1 VRSIEVV
8 KFLSRQRV
16 AVQIGAGFLVGV
28 LLLGVVAAIVVN
40 RAQVMRSRSNEAA
53 VLSSISTLTR
63 NVLVHLLDQQSAVRG
78 YVATGDKSYFT
89 TFRTA
94 ETALRADLATLDASD
109 QTEAVDSARLEQ
121 IDAETQRLENDV
133 DAVRKDFAWQ
143 LMLVEGKERN
153 QSDAAMKTSND
164 AFDKLR
170 RDNDALLTYST
181 NQAKIAQGEF
191 EQAQLELIYVQIGS
205 TIVAGAL
212 LILTALMIGGG
223 IARRLNHVTAAL
235 VEVTERD
242 IAALASA
249 FDQLASGDLSASF
262 ASDHNFL
269 VDDGRDEIATL
280 AQSYNGVVSGL
291 DSIATEFNKMT
302 GGLRAMIARIAS
314 AANDLAHTSM
324 RMSTAA
330 GESTLAV
337 EQIAVSI
344 TGVADQA
351 RSQAERIASATGKVD
366 DLSLGANRIAAGSD
380 AQATASL
387 KAVDAVG
394 RLDEQIAAL
403 ATLGTTLA
411 EAAVH
416 AQQEAQTGESSV
428 EQTARAMSEL
438 KDATE
443 IARAAMSTLE
453 TSSGTVSQIV
463 SVIDDMADQTN
474 LLALNAAIEAARA
487 GEQGRGFAVVADEV
501 RKLAEQ
507 SRVSTR
513 EITIILDSIRAET
526 VRAAKAIASASQQM
540 DVGLAL
546 SVGATNALGAV
557 GAAITQTA
565 SIAGEVANRSAEMR
579 SASNALTQSIASVS
593 SVIDQNAATADEVR
607 VTSGTVLS
615 TIRPVAE
622 FADHQ
627 AQAAQEVASAT
638 TQLSAQIQE
647 IDASS
652 RLSRTNS
659 ELLRELV
666 SQFRNAEG
674 AGRANV
680 IPISSGAFDRTG
692 TESRSA

>member
-1 VRSIEVV
+1 VNL
-8 KFLSRQRV
+8 LSRQRV

-28 LLLGVVAAIVVN
+28 LLLVVVAAIVVN
-40 RAQVMRSRSNEAA
+40 RAGVMRARSNEAA
-53 VLSSISTLTR
+53 TLSGFSTLTR

-78 YVATGDKSYFT
+78 YVATGDKSFFVA
-89 TFRTA
+89 FRDA
-94 ETALRADLATLDASD
+94 GAALRADLATLDTSD
-109 QTEAVDSARLEQ
+109 QTDAVDSARLEQ
-121 IDAETQRLENDV
+121 IDVEAERLESDIE
-133 DAVRKDFAWQ
+133 AVRKDFAWQ
-143 LMLVEGKERN
+143 LVLVEGKEHS
-153 QSDAAMKTSND
+153 QSSAAMKASND

-170 RDNDALLTYST
+170 RDNDALLTYTS
-181 NQAKIAQGEF
+181 NQARMAQSEF
-191 EQAQLELIYVQIGS
+191 ESAQQELVYVQIGS
-205 TIVAGAL
+205 TIVAAAL
-212 LILTALMIGGG
+212 LILTALLIGGG
-223 IARRLNHVTAAL
+223 IARRLSHVTDAL
-235 VEVTERD
+235 RNVTERD
-242 IAALASA
+242 IAALSHA
-249 FDQLASGDLSASF
+249 FDALAAGDLSANF
-262 ASDHNFL
+262 QSDHTFI
-269 VDDGRDEIATL
+269 VDAGRDEIATL

-291 DSIATEFNKMT
+291 DSIAVGFNKMT
-302 GGLRAMIARIAS
+302 GGLRSMIARIAI
-314 AANDLAHTSM
+314 AANDLARTSM

-330 GESTLAV
+330 GESTSAV

-380 AQATASL
+380 AQANASL

-403 ATLGTTLA
+403 AALGTTLA
-411 EAAVH
+411 EAAVN
-416 AQQEAQTGESSV
+416 AQQEARSGETSV
-428 EQTARAMSEL
+428 ELTAKAMREL

-443 IARAAMSTLE
+443 IARAAMATLE

-513 EITIILDSIRAET
+513 EITTILDSIRAET
-526 VRAAKAIASASQQM
+526 LRAAHAIASASDQM
-540 DVGLAL
+540 DVGLEL

-557 GAAITQTA
+557 GSAITQTA
-565 SIAGEVANRSAEMR
+565 GIASEVANRSAEMR

-593 SVIDQNAATADEVR
+593 SVIDQNAATAQEVR
-607 VTSGTVLS
+607 ANSETVLS
-615 TIRPVAE
+615 TIRPVTE
-622 FADHQ
+622 FAEHQ
-627 AQAAQEVASAT
+627 ALAAQDVASAT

-659 ELLRELV
+659 ESLRELV
-666 SQFRNAEG
+666 RAFRNVESVTLAQ
-674 AGRANV
+674 V
-680 IPISSGAFDRTG
+680 IPISSGTFDTGESEGRT
-692 TESRSA
+692 A

>member
-1 VRSIEVV
+1 VNL
-8 KFLSRQRV
+8 LSRQRV

-28 LLLGVVAAIVVN
+28 LLLAVVAAIVVN
-40 RAQVMRSRSNEAA
+40 RAAVMRSRSNEAA
-53 VLSSISTLTR
+53 ALAGISTLTR

-78 YVATGDKSYFT
+78 YVATGDKSFFVA
-89 TFRTA
+89 FRA
-94 ETALRADLATLDASD
+94 ADAALRTDLATLDTSD
-109 QTEAVDSARLEQ
+109 QTDAVDSARLEQ
-121 IDAETQRLENDV
+121 IDVEAQRLESDV
-133 DAVRKDFAWQ
+133 EAVRKDFAWQ
-143 LMLVEGKERN
+143 LMLVESKERT
-153 QSDAAMKTSND
+153 QSSAAMKTSND

-170 RDNDALLTYST
+170 RDNDALLTYTS
-181 NQAKIAQGEF
+181 NQAKNAQSEF
-191 EQAQLELIYVQIGS
+191 ERAQQELVYVQIGS
-205 TIVAGAL
+205 TVGAAAL
-212 LILTALMIGGG
+212 LIVTALLIGGG
-223 IARRLNHVTAAL
+223 IARRLSYVTQAL
-235 VEVTERD
+235 VNVTERD
-242 IAALASA
+242 IPALTLA
-249 FDQLASGDLSASF
+249 FDRLAAGDLSAHFQSN
-262 ASDHNFL
+262 HTVL
-269 VDDGRDEIATL
+269 VDKGRDEIATL

-291 DSIATEFNKMT
+291 DSIAVEFNKMT
-302 GGLRAMIARIAS
+302 GGLRGMIARIAT

-330 GESTLAV
+330 GESTMAV

-351 RSQAERIASATGKVD
+351 RKQAERIASATTKVD

-380 AQATASL
+380 AQASASL
-387 KAVDAVG
+387 KAVDAVE

-403 ATLGTTLA
+403 ASLGTTLA
-411 EAAVH
+411 QAAVH
-416 AQQEAQTGESSV
+416 AQEEARSGETSV
-428 EQTARAMSEL
+428 ELTAKAMGEL

-453 TSSGTVSQIV
+453 TSSSTVSQIV

-513 EITIILDSIRAET
+513 EITTILDSIRAET
-526 VRAAKAIASASQQM
+526 LRAARAIASASDQM

-557 GAAITQTA
+557 GSAITQTA
-565 SIAGEVANRSAEMR
+565 SIASEVANRSAEMR
-579 SASNALTQSIASVS
+579 SASNALTTSIASVS
-593 SVIDQNAATADEVR
+593 SVIDQNAATAEEVR
-607 VTSGTVLS
+607 ANSETVLS
-615 TIRPVAE
+615 TIRPVTE
-622 FADHQ
+622 FAEHQ
-627 AQAAQEVASAT
+627 ALAAQDVASAT

-659 ELLRELV
+659 ESLRELV
-666 SQFRNAEG
+666 SEFRNVEAVTRG
-674 AGRANV
+674 QV
-680 IPISSGAFDRTG
+680 IPISGGRFDTG
-692 TESRSA
+692 EDEERSA

>member
-1 VRSIEVV
+1 VRL
-8 KFLSRQRV
+8 LSYQRV

-28 LLLGVVAAIVVN
+28 LLLAVVAAIVIN
-40 RAQVMRSRSNEAA
+40 RAAVMRARSNEAA
-53 VLSSISTLTR
+53 ALSGISTLTR

-78 YVATGDKSYFT
+78 YVATGDKSF
-89 TFRTA
+89 FVSFHAA
-94 ETALRADLATLDASD
+94 EAALRTDLATLDASD
-109 QTEAVDSARLEQ
+109 QTDAVDSARLEQ
-121 IDAETQRLENDV
+121 IDVEAQRLESDV

-143 LMLVEGKERN
+143 LMTVEGKEHG
-153 QSDAAMKTSND
+153 QSPAATAAMKTSTE

-181 NQAKIAQGEF
+181 NQAKIAQDEF
-191 EQAQLELIYVQIGS
+191 QQAQEELVYVQIGS
-205 TIVAGAL
+205 TIVAAAL
-212 LILTALMIGGG
+212 LIITALLIGGG
-223 IARRLNHVTAAL
+223 IARRLSVVTHAL
-235 VEVTERD
+235 LDVTERD
-242 IAALASA
+242 IASLALA
-249 FDQLASGDLSASF
+249 FDRLASGDLSASF
-262 ASDHNFL
+262 ESDHQFL
-269 VDDGRDEIATL
+269 VDEGRDEIATL
-280 AQSYNGVVSGL
+280 AQSYNGVVGGL
-291 DSIATEFNKMT
+291 DSISVEFNKMT
-302 GGLRAMIARIAS
+302 SGLRAMIARIAT
-314 AANDLAHTSM
+314 AANDLALTSM

-330 GESTLAV
+330 GESTSAV

-344 TGVADQA
+344 TGVADGA

-366 DLSLGANRIAAGSD
+366 DLSLGAGRIAAGSD

-387 KAVDAVG
+387 KAVDAVS

-403 ATLGTTLA
+403 ASLGTTLA

-416 AQQEAQTGESSV
+416 AQQEALTGETSV
-428 EQTARAMSEL
+428 EQTSRAMSEL

-443 IARAAMSTLE
+443 IARAAMATLE

-526 VRAAKAIASASQQM
+526 IRAAKAIASASNQM
-540 DVGLAL
+540 DAGLAL

-557 GAAITQTA
+557 GSAITQTA
-565 SIAGEVANRSAEMR
+565 SIASEVANRSAEMR
-579 SASNALTQSIASVS
+579 SASNALTQSITSVS
-593 SVIDQNAATADEVR
+593 GVIDQNAATADEVR
-607 VTSGTVLS
+607 LTSEDVLS
-615 TIRPVAE
+615 TIRPVTE
-622 FADHQ
+622 FAEQQ
-627 AQAAQEVASAT
+627 ALAAQDVASAT

-666 SQFRNAEG
+666 SAFRNVEG
-674 AGRANV
+674 MNRGNV
-680 IPISSGAFDRTG
+680 IPITGSSFDAKG

>member
-1 VRSIEVV
+1 MN
-8 KFLSRQRV
+8 FLSRRRV

-28 LLLGVVAAIVVN
+28 LLLVVVAAIVVN
-40 RAQVMRSRSNEAA
+40 RAAVMRSRANEAA
-53 VLSSISTLTR
+53 ALAGISTLTR

-78 YVATGDKSYFT
+78 YVATGDKSFFVA
-89 TFRTA
+89 FRA
-94 ETALRADLATLDASD
+94 ADVALRADLATLDTSD
-109 QTEAVDSARLEQ
+109 QTDAVDSARLEQ
-121 IDAETQRLENDV
+121 IDVEAERLESDV
-133 DAVRKDFAWQ
+133 ESVRKDFAWQ
-143 LMLVEGKERN
+143 LMLVESKERT
-153 QSDAAMKTSND
+153 QSSAAMKTSNE

-170 RDNDALLTYST
+170 HDNDALLTYTS
-181 NQAKIAQGEF
+181 NQAKNAQAEF
-191 EQAQLELIYVQIGS
+191 ERAQQELVYVQIGS
-205 TIVAGAL
+205 TIGAAAL
-212 LILTALMIGGG
+212 LIVTALLVGGG
-223 IARRLNHVTAAL
+223 IARRLSYVTEAL
-235 VEVTERD
+235 VNVTEHD
-242 IAALASA
+242 IPALTVA
-249 FDQLASGDLSASF
+249 FDRLASGDLSAHFQSIH
-262 ASDHNFL
+262 AVL
-269 VDDGRDEIATL
+269 VDKGRDEIATL
-280 AQSYNGVVSGL
+280 AQSYNGVVGGL
-291 DSIATEFNKMT
+291 DSIAVEFNKMT
-302 GGLRAMIARIAS
+302 GGLRGMIARIAM

-351 RSQAERIASATGKVD
+351 RSQAERIASATTKVD

-380 AQATASL
+380 AQASASL
-387 KAVDAVG
+387 KAVDAVE

-411 EAAVH
+411 QAAVH
-416 AQQEAQTGESSV
+416 AQEEARSGETSV
-428 EQTARAMSEL
+428 GLTSKAMGEL

-443 IARAAMSTLE
+443 IARAAMATLE

-501 RKLAEQ
+501 RKLAER

-513 EITIILDSIRAET
+513 EITTILDSIRAET
-526 VRAAKAIASASQQM
+526 IRAAKAIARASDQM

-557 GAAITQTA
+557 GSAITQTA
-565 SIAGEVANRSAEMR
+565 SIASEVANRSSEMR

-593 SVIDQNAATADEVR
+593 SVIDQNAATAEDVR
-607 VTSGTVLS
+607 ANSETVLS
-615 TIRPVAE
+615 TIRPVTAFAE
-622 FADHQ
+622 HQ
-627 AQAAQEVASAT
+627 ALAAQDVASAT
-638 TQLSAQIQE
+638 TQLSVQIQE

-659 ELLRELV
+659 ESLRGLV
-666 SQFRNAEG
+666 SEFRNVEAVT
-674 AGRANV
+674 RAPV
-680 IPISSGAFDRTG
+680 IPISAGRFDTG
-692 TESRSA
+692 ESEGQTA

>member
-1 VRSIEVV
+1 VNI
-8 KFLSRQRV
+8 LSRQRV

-28 LLLGVVAAIVVN
+28 LLLAVVAAIVVN
-40 RAQVMRSRSNEAA
+40 RAGVMRSRSNEAA
-53 VLSSISTLTR
+53 ALAGMSTLTR

-78 YVATGDKSYFT
+78 YVATGDKSFFVA
-89 TFRTA
+89 FRA
-94 ETALRADLATLDASD
+94 ADAALRTDLATLDTSD
-109 QTEAVDSARLEQ
+109 QTDAVDSARLEQ
-121 IDAETQRLENDV
+121 IDVEAERIESDV
-133 DAVRKDFAWQ
+133 EAVRKDFAWQ
-143 LMLVEGKERN
+143 LMLVESKERT
-153 QSDAAMKTSND
+153 QSSAAMKTSTE

-170 RDNDALLTYST
+170 RDNDALLTYTS
-181 NQAKIAQGEF
+181 NQAKNAQSEF
-191 EQAQLELIYVQIGS
+191 ERAQQELVYVQIGS
-205 TIVAGAL
+205 TVCAAAL
-212 LILTALMIGGG
+212 LIVTALLIGGG
-223 IARRLNHVTAAL
+223 IARRLSYVTQAL
-235 VEVTERD
+235 VNVTEHD
-242 IAALASA
+242 IPALTQA
-249 FDQLASGDLSASF
+249 FDRLASGDLSAHFQSNH
-262 ASDHNFL
+262 AVL
-269 VDDGRDEIATL
+269 VDKGRDEIATL

-291 DSIATEFNKMT
+291 DSIAIEFNKMT
-302 GGLRAMIARIAS
+302 GGLRGMIARIAK
-314 AANDLAHTSM
+314 AANDLAYTGM

-330 GESTLAV
+330 GESTMAV

-351 RSQAERIASATGKVD
+351 RSQAERIAAATAKVD

-380 AQATASL
+380 AQASASL
-387 KAVDAVG
+387 EAVDAVE

-403 ATLGTTLA
+403 ASLGTTLA
-411 EAAVH
+411 QAAVH
-416 AQQEAQTGESSV
+416 AQEEARSGESSV
-428 EQTARAMSEL
+428 ELTAQAMGEL

-443 IARAAMSTLE
+443 IARAAMATLE

-513 EITIILDSIRAET
+513 EITKILDSIRSET
-526 VRAAKAIASASQQM
+526 IRAAQAIAKASDRM

-557 GAAITQTA
+557 GSAITQTA
-565 SIAGEVANRSAEMR
+565 SIASEVANRSAEMR

-593 SVIDQNAATADEVR
+593 SVIDQNAATAEEVR
-607 VTSGTVLS
+607 ANSETVLS
-615 TIRPVAE
+615 TIRPVTE
-622 FADHQ
+622 FAEHQ
-627 AQAAQEVASAT
+627 ALAAQEVASAT

-659 ELLRELV
+659 ESLRELV
-666 SQFRNAEG
+666 SEFRNVEAVTRG
-674 AGRANV
+674 QV
-680 IPISSGAFDRTG
+680 IPISGGTFDTG
-692 TESRSA
+692 ESEGQTA

>member
-1 VRSIEVV
+1 VNL
-8 KFLSRQRV
+8 LSRQRV

-28 LLLGVVAAIVVN
+28 LLLAVVAAIVVN
-40 RAQVMRSRSNEAA
+40 RAAVMRSRSNEAA
-53 VLSSISTLTR
+53 ALAGISTLTR

-78 YVATGDKSYFT
+78 YVATGDKSFFVA
-89 TFRTA
+89 FRA
-94 ETALRADLATLDASD
+94 ADAALRTDLATLDASD
-109 QTEAVDSARLEQ
+109 QTDAVDSARLEQ
-121 IDAETQRLENDV
+121 IDVEGERLESDV
-133 DAVRKDFAWQ
+133 EAVRKDFAWQ
-143 LMLVEGKERN
+143 LMLVEGKGRA
-153 QSDAAMKTSND
+153 QTSAAMKTSTD

-170 RDNDALLTYST
+170 RDNDALLTYTSS
-181 NQAKIAQGEF
+181 QAKLAQGEF
-191 EQAQLELIYVQIGS
+191 EQAEQQLIYVQIGS
-205 TIVAGAL
+205 TIGAAAV
-212 LILTALMIGGG
+212 LILTALVIGGG
-223 IARRLNHVTAAL
+223 IARRLAHVTESL
-235 VEVTERD
+235 RHVTERD
-242 IAALASA
+242 IAALSLA
-249 FDQLASGDLSASF
+249 FDQLAAGDLSASF
-262 ASDHNFL
+262 HSNHEFL
-269 VDDGRDEIATL
+269 VDSGRDEIATL
-280 AQSYNGVVSGL
+280 AQSYNGVVGGL
-291 DSIATEFNKMT
+291 DSIAVEFNKMT
-302 GGLRAMIARIAS
+302 GGLRAMIARIAL

-330 GESTLAV
+330 GESTMAV

-380 AQATASL
+380 AQASASL

-411 EAAVH
+411 QAADNAQEEARS
-416 AQQEAQTGESSV
+416 GETSV
-428 EQTARAMSEL
+428 ELTAKAMGEL

-443 IARAAMSTLE
+443 IARAAMATLE

-526 VRAAKAIASASQQM
+526 LRAAQAIASASDQM
-540 DVGLAL
+540 DVGLEL
-546 SVGATNALGAV
+546 SVNANNALGAV
-557 GAAITQTA
+557 GTAIAQTA
-565 SIAGEVANRSAEMR
+565 SIASEVAARSAEMR

-593 SVIDQNAATADEVR
+593 SVIDQNAATAEEVR
-607 VTSGTVLS
+607 ANSETVLS
-615 TIRPVAE
+615 TIRPVTE
-622 FADHQ
+622 FAEHQ
-627 AQAAQEVASAT
+627 AVAAQDVASAT

-659 ELLRELV
+659 ESLRELV
-666 SQFRNAEG
+666 SAFRNVEG
-674 AGRANV
+674 VPRAQA
-680 IPISSGAFDRTG
+680 IPISAGKFGTG
-692 TESRSA
+692 ERQTA